1 MRAVTIVDQTL
12 QLVEH
17 PDPDPG
23 PGEVV
28 LAVRAAGLAS
38 PGQNPS
44 PPAAGTKTSAMRAS
58 RAARAGAR
66 RPTGATATAK

>member
-28 LAVRAAGLAS
+28 LAVRAAGL
-38 PGQNPS
+38 NPADALQVFGYS
-44 PPAAGTKTSAMRAS
+44 DGKCVAHPAGRATTK
-58 RAARAGAR
+58 
-66 RPTGATATAK
+66 

>member
-28 LAVRAAGLAS
+28 LAVRAAGLNPADALQLRGFYPAPPGS
-38 PGQNPS
+38 PADIPGL
-44 PPAAGTKTSAMRAS
+44 
-58 RAARAGAR
+58 
-66 RPTGATATAK
+66 